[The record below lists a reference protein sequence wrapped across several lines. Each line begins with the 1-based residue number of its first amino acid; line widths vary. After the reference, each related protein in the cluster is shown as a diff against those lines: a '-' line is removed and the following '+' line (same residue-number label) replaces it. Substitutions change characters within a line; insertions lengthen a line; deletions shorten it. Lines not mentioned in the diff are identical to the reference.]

1 MTQLDGGSATA
12 TATPGSPSSSGPAD
26 SSLRRELDDLRS
38 QLSEVQRKSDLEIKA
53 LTQEVRPSSLPLA
66 VTFCRH

>member
-12 TATPGSPSSSGPAD
+12 TAAPGSPPSSGLAD

-38 QLSEVQRKSDLEIKA
+38 QLSEVQRKSDLEIRA
-53 LTQEVRPSSLPLA
+53 LTQEVHHSSLPFALA
-66 VTFCRH
+66 SCRQ